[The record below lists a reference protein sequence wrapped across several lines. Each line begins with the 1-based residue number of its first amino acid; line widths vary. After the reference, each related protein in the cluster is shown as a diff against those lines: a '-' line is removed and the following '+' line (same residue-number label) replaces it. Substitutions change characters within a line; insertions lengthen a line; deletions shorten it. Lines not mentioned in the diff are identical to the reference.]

1 MEPGTGEIFETA
13 DVDFAEQI
21 LSTAY
26 GGMRRMGAH
35 GQRRGMRMVQFSLTP
50 ALRLDHLS
58 FRMSF
63 DTHAAPM
70 GVLVFGAVRSG
81 LVSHTSDG
89 SHRRLR
95 PGDVYLSAQ
104 PDHAFAA
111 TIQDTE
117 AEAAVID
124 PALLSQIAD
133 TEPGRTEQPVRF
145 TGYEPVSPRAALAWK
160 CTYAY
165 VRDTV
170 VAQPDAARHP
180 LIASSAARLL
190 VAAALAAFPSNALTD
205 PTIEGRRDAHPA
217 TLRRAIA
224 FIDEHAHSDI
234 TTADV
239 AAAAHVSI
247 RALQLAFRR
256 HLGTTP
262 VVYLRRV
269 RLDHAHRDLAAADPA
284 RQTVTAIAHRWGFHS
299 SSRFAHYYHQAYGV
313 TPSRT
318 LHGR

>member
-1 MEPGTGEIFETA
+1 MKPRTGEIFETA
-13 DVDFAEQI
+13 DMDFAEHI

-26 GGMRRMGAH
+26 GGVRIGAH
-35 GQRRGMRMVQFSLTP
+35 GQRRGMRMAQFSLTP

-63 DTHAAPM
+63 DTHAAPR
-70 GVLVFGAVRSG
+70 GVLIFGAVRSG

-111 TIQDTE
+111 TVEDTE
-117 AEAAVID
+117 AEAAIVD
-124 PALLSQIAD
+124 PALPSQVAD
-133 TEPGRTEQPVRF
+133 TEPGRTHQPVRF
-145 TGYEPVSPRAALAWK
+145 TGYKPVSPRAARAWK
-160 CTYAY
+160 DTYAY
-165 VRDTV
+165 VRETV
-170 VAQPDAARHP
+170 VNHPGTARYP
-180 LIASSAARLL
+180 LIAAGAARLL
-190 VAAALAAFPSNALTD
+190 VATALTAFPSNALTD
-205 PTIEGRRDAHPA
+205 PTAVDRRDAHPA

-224 FIDEHAHSDI
+224 FIDEHAQRDVS
-234 TTADV
+234 TAEI

-256 HLGTTP
+256 HLGTSP
-262 VVYLRRV
+262 VAYLRRV
-269 RLDHAHRDLAAADPA
+269 RLDHAHQDLVAADPTG
-284 RQTVTAIAHRWGFHS
+284 QTVIAIAYRWGFHS
-299 SSRFAHYYHQAYGV
+299 SSRFAHYYKQAYGV
-313 TPSRT
+313 SPSRT

>member
-1 MEPGTGEIFETA
+1 MKPGTGEIFETA
-13 DVDFAEQI
+13 DVEFAEHI

-26 GGMRRMGAH
+26 GGMRIGAR
-35 GQRRGMRMVQFSLTP
+35 GQRRGMRMAQFSLTP
-50 ALRLDHLS
+50 ALRLDHVS

-63 DTHAAPM
+63 DTRAGPM

-81 LVSHTSDG
+81 QVSHTSDG
-89 SHRRLR
+89 SHRRLG

-111 TIQDTE
+111 TVEDTE
-117 AEAAVID
+117 AEAAIVD
-124 PALLSQIAD
+124 PALPSQVAD
-133 TEPGRTEQPVRF
+133 TEPGRTHQPVRF
-145 TGYEPVSPRAALAWK
+145 TGYEPVSPCAARAWK
-160 CTYAY
+160 DTYAY
-165 VRDTV
+165 VRDSILN
-170 VAQPDAARHP
+170 QPDAARYP
-180 LIASSAARLL
+180 LIAASAARLL
-190 VAAALAAFPSNALTD
+190 VAAALAAFPSNVLTD
-205 PTIEGRRDAHPA
+205 PTIEDRHDAHPA
-217 TLRRAIA
+217 TLRRAVA
-224 FIDEHAHSDI
+224 FIDEHAHEAI

-262 VVYLRRV
+262 VAYLRRV
-269 RLDHAHRDLAAADPA
+269 RLDHAHRDLVAADPA
-284 RQTVTAIAHRWGFHS
+284 RQTVTAIAYRWGFHN
-299 SSRFAHYYHQAYGV
+299 SSRFAAYYQQAYGV